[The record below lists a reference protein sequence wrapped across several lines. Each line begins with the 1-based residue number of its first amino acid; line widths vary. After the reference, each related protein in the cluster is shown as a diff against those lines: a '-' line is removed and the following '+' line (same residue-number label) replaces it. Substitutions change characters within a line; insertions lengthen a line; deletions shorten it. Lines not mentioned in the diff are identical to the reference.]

1 MAEKQKKE
9 PPELAPGQRLAD
21 GELRTRGI
29 DPQDP
34 ERAHTREDLA
44 KVPISRQEAREVA
57 RELKAAEKA
66 EAAEEK
72 EKNDG

>member
-1 MAEKQKKE
+1 MAEKRKD

-21 GELRTRGI
+21 AELRVRGI

-34 ERAHTREDLA
+34 ERAHSREELA
-44 KVPISRQEAREVA
+44 AVPISRQEAREMV

-66 EAAEEK
+66 AEEGGTQ
-72 EKNDG
+72 NS

>member
-1 MAEKQKKE
+1 MAEKQKKD

-34 ERAHTREDLA
+34 ERAHSREELG
-44 KVPISRQEAREVA
+44 KVPVGRQEARELA
-57 RELKAAEKA
+57 KELKAAEKA
-66 EAAEEK
+66 ETEK
-72 EKNDG
+72 EAHRG

>member
-34 ERAHTREDLA
+34 EKAHSREELA
-44 KVPISRQEAREVA
+44 KVPISRQEAREMA
-57 RELKAAEKA
+57 RELK
-66 EAAEEK
+66 EEK
-72 EKNDG
+72 EQDNG